1 MCHLLAPILQVKT
14 TDAAGNKDAVALY
27 FSAHWCGPCRGFTP
41 QLAAQYKKLTGE
53 LGKSFEVVFVSSD
66 KDQASFD
73 EYYAEQPWLALPFE
87 ARDLKASLSKKY
99 KVQGIPTLVI
109 VDGKTSELITRDGR
123 SAVMQDPSGAAFP
136 WKPPTLWE
144 ALGED
149 FLSQQGDVSIDEI
162 KGPGKVIGLYFSAHW
177 CPPCKAFTPLL
188 AETYNKVRANGKQL
202 EIIFCSSDRDT
213 ASFGKY
219 FGEMPWLAIPHGDK
233 RKEALSS
240 MFEVKGIPTLV
251 LLDGESGEVINASG
265 RSAVSADPE
274 GANFPWHPLPV
285 VDMSDDVDGIN
296 EEPSFC
302 VMAEGCTPKE
312 QAALLEA
319 ETALA
324 KSTKAAGGETML
336 FFIATKKGQGPVS
349 RVRELTNLGKEPPA
363 KAQLMIL
370 DIPDDGGYYVYN
382 GAVDAKA
389 MGSFL
394 AAYRAGSLS
403 RQQLE

>member
-1 MCHLLAPILQVKT
+1 VKT
-14 TDAAGNKDAVALY
+14 ADVAGDKDAVALY

-109 VDGKTSELITRDGR
+109 VDGKTGELITRDGR

-144 ALGED
+144 ALGKD
-149 FLSQQGDVSIDEI
+149 FLSQQDDVSIDDI

-188 AETYNKVRANGKQL
+188 VKTYNKVRADGKQL
-202 EIIFCSSDRDT
+202 EIIFCSSDRTT
-213 ASFGKY
+213 ASFGEY
-219 FGEMPWLAIPHGDK
+219 FGEMPWLAIPHGDT
-233 RKEALSS
+233 RNEALSS
-240 MFEVKGIPTLV
+240 MFDVNGIPTLV
-251 LLDGESGEVINASG
+251 LIDGATGEVINASG

-274 GANFPWHPLPV
+274 GANFPWHPPPV
-285 VDMSDDVDGIN
+285 W
-296 EEPSFC
+296 
-302 VMAEGCTPKE
+302 
-312 QAALLEA
+312 
-319 ETALA
+319 
-324 KSTKAAGGETML
+324 ST
-336 FFIATKKGQGPVS
+336 
-349 RVRELTNLGKEPPA
+349 
-363 KAQLMIL
+363 
-370 DIPDDGGYYVYN
+370 
-382 GAVDAKA
+382 
-389 MGSFL
+389 
-394 AAYRAGSLS
+394 
-403 RQQLE
+403 